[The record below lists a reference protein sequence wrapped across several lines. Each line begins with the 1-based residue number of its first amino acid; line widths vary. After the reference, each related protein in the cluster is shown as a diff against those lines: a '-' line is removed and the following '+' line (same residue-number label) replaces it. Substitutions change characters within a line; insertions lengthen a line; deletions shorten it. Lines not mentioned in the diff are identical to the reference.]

1 MIACIPTKGRPK
13 TKTYKLFEDVGI
25 KVFHFIEPQD
35 IESYNVPNKIS
46 ILENDK
52 GVGYARNFILNYCRN
67 NSIELCIMCDDDIDS
82 FGEVVNGK
90 TIKTDANVFFKML
103 PIIKKTPFELYGMS
117 FRQFAWTEK
126 IKYSI
131 NSKPITG
138 IVIIKPQKINWN
150 YNLTFKEDLI
160 FQFETIKKG
169 NGCLK
174 FNHIFFNCP
183 PVGTNKGGCYDGYK
197 LRKDTEVINEI
208 CNKYV
213 GFVNVVKKPKTYD
226 IRWDFK
232 KWASHHKRQVK

>member
-90 TIKTDANVFFKML
+90 TIK
-103 PIIKKTPFELYGMS
+103 
-117 FRQFAWTEK
+117 
-126 IKYSI
+126 
-131 NSKPITG
+131 
-138 IVIIKPQKINWN
+138 
-150 YNLTFKEDLI
+150 
-160 FQFETIKKG
+160 KG